1 MIKAFKAIKGFNRVE
16 KKNWY
21 KEISEDA
28 RPTRATSTIKGGE
41 VIKKEAILK
50 VERARLEIRR
60 NFFSIRAA
68 IEWNGLPEEV
78 KKCTSINGFKD
89 SYDRWRNN
97 QQNTDGADMTTVG
110 GETNENFPG
119 PS

>member
-1 MIKAFKAIKGFNRVE
+1 ME
-16 KKNWY
+16 KENWY

-28 RPTRATSTIKGGE
+28 RPTRATSTIQGGK

-50 VERARLEIRR
+50 VEGARLEIRR

-68 IEWNGLPEEV
+68 KEWNGLPEEV

-89 SYDRWRNN
+89 SYDRWRNTQHN
-97 QQNTDGADMTTVG
+97 AEGADIMTVG
-110 GETNENFPG
+110 GEMNENYPG